1 MQFNLFNVLSY
12 GFCCIFSRSQD
23 RLLIT
28 MKRLADITEFILRY
42 PEEVTMTVE
51 DEIRY
56 KESANESD
64 SRLVLTASGR
74 SQEVPIFDS

>member
-1 MQFNLFNVLSY
+1 
-12 GFCCIFSRSQD
+12 
-23 RLLIT
+23 